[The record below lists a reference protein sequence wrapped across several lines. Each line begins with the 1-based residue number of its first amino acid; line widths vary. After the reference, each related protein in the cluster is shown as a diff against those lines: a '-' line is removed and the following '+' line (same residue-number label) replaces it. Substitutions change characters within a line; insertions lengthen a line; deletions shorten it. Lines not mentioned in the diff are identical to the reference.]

1 MVFEQTE
8 KSYSLAAK
16 LMTFSMSD
24 VALAAFIS
32 LAREWKVHLPGGQL
46 RKDDHDVT
54 EFANGGFHVQ
64 CTLLAGWQQMF
75 TASSLSCV
83 QNVHTL
89 SLCEHI
95 MTSTM
100 LVHVYVG

>member
-32 LAREWKVHLPGGQL
+32 LAREWKVHLPGGAAA
-46 RKDDHDVT
+46 K
-54 EFANGGFHVQ
+54 G
-64 CTLLAGWQQMF
+64 
-75 TASSLSCV
+75 
-83 QNVHTL
+83 
-89 SLCEHI
+89 
-95 MTSTM
+95 
-100 LVHVYVG
+100 